1 MSKRNERNPFK
12 INGQLKVAG
21 DPPWRQWVELTAE
34 KIFSLERLN
43 KIYGRFP
50 AGLTVDQFLDQ
61 VIRELRLDYRVVL
74 GQPSKIPAKGRLI
87 IVANHPF
94 GALEGI
100 VLGHLIRKKRPDVRF
115 VANYL
120 LSRVPELSELFFQV
134 DPFGG
139 TGARNRSFS
148 GVRQAREWLDNEG
161 CLVLFPAGE
170 VSHLNLRDGL
180 VADPPWNLGA
190 ARLARA
196 SLSPVLPIYF
206 HGTNSAMF
214 HLAGLIEPRL
224 RTALLPRELIRKAD
238 STITLAVGECIGVKK
253 LEHITDD
260 GALTDF
266 LRAQTYFLGRRLT
279 ASKGAKT
286 VKPRLLPPRPAAP
299 VAAPRDKVQVAGEVA
314 GLGTEH
320 LLLQDGDFDVYVAQA
335 AAIPVVM
342 QELGRLREVTFR
354 AAGEGTLRER
364 DIDLFDA
371 YYDHIFIWDRK
382 AQELVGAYRVARAD
396 EVERRYKLRGLY
408 TQTLFHYSEF
418 FLEQLGP
425 AIELGRSFVRIEYQK
440 SYAPLLLLWKGI
452 GRYLCLHERYKTLFG
467 PVSISQSYAP
477 LSQALMVEYLNSHH
491 AARVETNAVK
501 GRRPYRPA
509 THPRAQIEPRIA
521 RYLDSDELAAMVS
534 SIEADGKGVPVLL
547 RHYLKLGGEI
557 AGFNVDKRFN
567 NCLDAL
573 LIVDIT
579 RAPLNALRRYM
590 GKDAADLF
598 LAGHRGE
605 AAGITLAS

>member
-1 MSKRNERNPFK
+1 MNERNERNPFR
-12 INGQLKVAG
+12 INGQPNFAG
-21 DPPWRQWVELTAE
+21 DPAWRQWVEVTVE
-34 KIFSLERLN
+34 KIFSLDRLN
-43 KIYGRFP
+43 TIYGRFP
-50 AGLTVDQFLDQ
+50 TGLTVDQFLDQ
-61 VIRELRLDYRVVL
+61 VIRELRLNYRVAL
-74 GQPSKIPAKGRLI
+74 GEPSNIPAQGRLI

-100 VLGHLIRKKRPDVRF
+100 VLGHLIRKIRPDVRF

-120 LSRVPELSELFFQV
+120 LNRVPELSELFFQV

-139 TGARNRSFS
+139 MGAHSRSFA
-148 GVRQAREWLDNEG
+148 GIRQAREWLEKEG

-180 VADPPWNLGA
+180 VSDPPWNLGA

-196 SLSPVLPIYF
+196 SLAPVLPIYF

-224 RTALLPRELIRKAD
+224 RTALLPRELIKKAD
-238 STITLAVGECIGVKK
+238 RTISLAVGDCVGGKK
-253 LEHITDD
+253 IEQIADD

-266 LRAQTYFLGRRLT
+266 LRAQTYFLGRRLAAGKQT
-279 ASKGAKT
+279 KMA
-286 VKPRLLPPRPAAP
+286 KPRLLSPRAAAP
-299 VAAPRDKVQVAGEVA
+299 IPPPRDKTQVAAEVA
-314 GLGTEH
+314 GLSTQH
-320 LLLQDGDFDVYVAQA
+320 LMLQDGAFDVYVAQA
-335 AAIPVVM
+335 GAIPVVM

-382 AQELVGAYRVARAD
+382 QQELVGAYRVARTD
-396 EVERRYKLRGLY
+396 DVVRRYKIRGLY
-408 TQTLFHYSEF
+408 TQTLFHYGEP

-425 AIELGRSFVRIEYQK
+425 AIELGRSFVRSEYQK

-452 GRYLCLHERYKTLFG
+452 GRYLCVHNHYKTLFG

-477 LSQALMVEYLNSHH
+477 LSQALMVEFLNNHH
-491 AARVETNAVK
+491 PYPVAPNAVK
-501 GRRPYRPA
+501 GRRPYRAA

-521 RYLDSDELAAMVS
+521 RYLDSDELGAMVS
-534 SIEADGKGVPVLL
+534 SIEPDGKGVPVLL
-547 RHYLKLGGEI
+547 RHYLNLGGEI
-557 AGFNVDKRFN
+557 AAFNVDKRFN

-573 LIVDIT
+573 LIVDVT
-579 RAPLNALRRYM
+579 KAPLNALRRYM

-598 LAGHRGE
+598 LAGHRE
-605 AAGITLAS
+605 DAGITLAS